1 MQSFTTYKMPSIN
14 QIKII
19 NSLATKK
26 HRNKHNL
33 YVAEGEKL
41 VKELLLYKSSNP
53 LWIFCTKDFH
63 LNEFNKEILS
73 KVEIVSYDDLKKIS
87 FVQTPNKVVGVFYQT
102 ENHLSI
108 ENLKNELSL
117 CLDTVQDPGN
127 MGTIIR
133 IADWFGIKNIICSK
147 ETSDIYNPKVVQAT
161 MGAITRV
168 NVFYTNLL
176 DFIPNYIESTN
187 NPVYGTFLNGENIY
201 TKKLFNKGLI
211 IMGNEGNGISSEIE
225 KLVTDKL
232 LIPSFSSNQEKSES
246 LNVGIATGIICSEF
260 KKNSFF

>member
-1 MQSFTTYKMPSIN
+1 MQSITTYKMPSIN

-41 VKELLLYKSSNP
+41 VRELLLYKSSNP
-53 LWIFCTKDFH
+53 LWIFCTKDFL
-63 LNEFNKEILS
+63 LNEFNREILS
-73 KVEIVSYDDLKKIS
+73 KVEIVTYDELKKIS
-87 FVQTPNKVVGVFYQT
+87 FVQTPNKVVGIFYQT
-102 ENHLSI
+102 ENNLSI
-108 ENLKNELSL
+108 DNLKNELSL

-147 ETSDIYNPKVVQAT
+147 ETADIYNPKVVQAT

-168 NVFYTNLL
+168 NVFYTDLL
-176 DFIPNYIESTN
+176 DFIPNYLESTN
-187 NPVYGTFLNGENIY
+187 NPVYGTFLDGENIY
-201 TKKLFNKGLI
+201 TKKLLNRGLI
-211 IMGNEGNGISSEIE
+211 IMGNEGNGISTEIE
-225 KLVTDKL
+225 KLVSDKL
-232 LIPSFSSNQEKSES
+232 LIPSFSTNQEKSES

-260 KKNSFF
+260 KKNSSF